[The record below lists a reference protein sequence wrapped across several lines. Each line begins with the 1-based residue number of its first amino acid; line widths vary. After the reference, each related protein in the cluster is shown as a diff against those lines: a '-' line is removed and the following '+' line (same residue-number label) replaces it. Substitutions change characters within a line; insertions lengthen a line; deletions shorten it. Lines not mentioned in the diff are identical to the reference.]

1 MGLLEGISVRASET
15 PTAAS
20 GASDARSG
28 STVAFLSSMRLR
40 ICLMSSV
47 LEAFH
52 SPRDEI

>member
-1 MGLLEGISVRASET
+1 MRASET